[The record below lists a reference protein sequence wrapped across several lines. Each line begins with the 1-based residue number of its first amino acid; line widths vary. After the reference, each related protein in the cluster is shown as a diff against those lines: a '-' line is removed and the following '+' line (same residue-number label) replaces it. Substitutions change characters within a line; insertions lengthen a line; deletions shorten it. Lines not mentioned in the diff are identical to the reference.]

1 MQTASVTATPQGLVP
16 STISTTTTA
25 ASVVSSTTMSREHNV
40 PTCVPPLSSY
50 NVPDAP
56 SGPATVTVSAMAPT
70 PPPTDSHCI
79 LTGDHQNAS
88 AAEEVEKL
96 PEPLPEERF
105 VLCFEKETE
114 EREQGDEM
122 EVKVEMNEGVE
133 GERSYVL
140 HFEGE
145 SEQGEEGSEAS
156 GEKSY
161 VLRFQSEEEMEGD
174 GDKEKTGMVSL
185 NLLQDW
191 SGARESERM
200 EGFEEGV
207 GVEEKAFVLHFQ
219 TDAPSDEDVPPNAD
233 FPEGSGE
240 DLGLSCHPSQTLMP
254 LGGQEVVFELG
265 SEAKIDA
272 DTGSGESVQMI
283 AVIEGGG
290 SSSETGGSFTSPG
303 GVTGTGAGQ
312 MGSIFQLEGG
322 EGIVIIEVS
331 TSSLTEGTEGVS
343 VGLRNMDKEGTAS
356 QEMASE
362 EQKMLET
369 ESRLSASVNGT

>member
-1 MQTASVTATPQGLVP
+1 
-16 STISTTTTA
+16 
-25 ASVVSSTTMSREHNV
+25 MS
-40 PTCVPPLSSY
+40 
-50 NVPDAP
+50 
-56 SGPATVTVSAMAPT
+56 
-70 PPPTDSHCI
+70 
-79 LTGDHQNAS
+79 
-88 AAEEVEKL
+88 
-96 PEPLPEERF
+96 LPEERF

-122 EVKVEMNEGVE
+122 EVKVEMNEGEEV
-133 GERSYVL
+133 ERSYVL

-145 SEQGEEGSEAS
+145 SEHGEEGSEER

-161 VLRFQSEEEMEGD
+161 VLRFQSEEEMVVGD
-174 GDKEKTGMVSL
+174 GEKEKAGMVSL

-191 SGARESERM
+191 TRARESERM
-200 EGFEEGV
+200 DGFEENV

-219 TDAPSDEDVPPNAD
+219 TDTPSDEDVPQNAG
-233 FPEGSGE
+233 FSEGPSE
-240 DLGLSCHPSQTLMP
+240 ELGLSCHPAQPLMP

-265 SEAKIDA
+265 SEAKINE

-290 SSSETGGSFTSPG
+290 SSSETVGGFTNPG

-312 MGSIFQLEGG
+312 MENIFQLEGG

-343 VGLRNMDKEGTAS
+343 VGLRNMDKEGSAS
-356 QEMASE
+356 QEVASE
-362 EQKMLET
+362 EQKILET

>member
-1 MQTASVTATPQGLVP
+1 MQAESVTATQGLVL

-25 ASVVSSTTMSREHNV
+25 ASVSSSTTLSQQHNV
-40 PTCVPPLSSY
+40 PTSLPPPNSDS
-50 NVPDAP
+50 VPDAP
-56 SGPATVTVSAMAPT
+56 STPAAVTVSAVTPT
-70 PPPTDSHCI
+70 TPPTDSHCI
-79 LTGDHQNAS
+79 LTGDPQKAS
-88 AAEEVEKL
+88 AAEEAEKL
-96 PEPLPEERF
+96 PESLQEERF

-114 EREQGDEM
+114 EREPGDEM

-145 SEQGEEGSEAS
+145 SEQGDEGSEDR

-174 GDKEKTGMVSL
+174 GEKEKTGMVSL
-185 NLLQDW
+185 NLLRDW

-219 TDAPSDEDVPPNAD
+219 TDAPSDEDVPSNAG
-233 FPEGSGE
+233 FPEGPSE
-240 DLGLSCHPSQTLMP
+240 DLGISCHPAQGLMP

-272 DTGSGESVQMI
+272 DTGNGESVQMI

-290 SSSETGGSFTSPG
+290 SSSETGGSFTNPG

-343 VGLRNMDKEGTAS
+343 VGLRNMDKEGTTS
-356 QEMASE
+356 QEVASE
-362 EQKMLET
+362 EQKILET

>member
-1 MQTASVTATPQGLVP
+1 M
-16 STISTTTTA
+16 
-25 ASVVSSTTMSREHNV
+25 
-40 PTCVPPLSSY
+40 
-50 NVPDAP
+50 
-56 SGPATVTVSAMAPT
+56 
-70 PPPTDSHCI
+70 
-79 LTGDHQNAS
+79 
-88 AAEEVEKL
+88 KL
-96 PEPLPEERF
+96 PESLPEKRF
-105 VLCFEKETE
+105 VLCFEKETGQ
-114 EREQGDEM
+114 REQGDGV

-145 SEQGEEGSEAS
+145 SEHGEEGSEDR

-161 VLRFQSEEEMEGD
+161 VLRFHSEEEMEGD
-174 GDKEKTGMVSL
+174 GEKEKTGMVSL

-191 SGARESERM
+191 HGARESERM
-200 EGFEEGV
+200 EGFVEGV
-207 GVEEKAFVLHFQ
+207 RMEEKAFVLHFQ
-219 TDAPSDEDVPPNAD
+219 TDAPSDEDIPQNTG
-233 FPEGSGE
+233 FPENSSE
-240 DLGLSCHPSQTLMP
+240 DLSLSCHSAQALMP
-254 LGGQEVVFELG
+254 LGGQEVMFELG

-283 AVIEGGG
+283 AVIEGGASG
-290 SSSETGGSFTSPG
+290 SETEGSFTNPG

-331 TSSLTEGTEGVS
+331 SSSLTEGTERVS

-356 QEMASE
+356 QEVTSE
-362 EQKMLET
+362 EQKILET

>member
-1 MQTASVTATPQGLVP
+1 M
-16 STISTTTTA
+16 
-25 ASVVSSTTMSREHNV
+25 
-40 PTCVPPLSSY
+40 PPLNSDS
-50 NVPDAP
+50 VPAP
-56 SGPATVTVSAMAPT
+56 TAVTVSAVT
-70 PPPTDSHCI
+70 PSTSQSDSHCI
-79 LTGDHQNAS
+79 LTGDHQNVS
-88 AAEEVEKL
+88 AADEVEKL
-96 PEPLPEERF
+96 SVPLTEERF
-105 VLCFEKETE
+105 VLCFEKETV
-114 EREQGDEM
+114 EREHGDEM
-122 EVKVEMNEGVE
+122 EVKVEMNEGEEV
-133 GERSYVL
+133 ERSYVL

-145 SEQGEEGSEAS
+145 SEHGEDGSEER

-174 GDKEKTGMVSL
+174 GEKEKTGMVSL

-200 EGFEEGV
+200 EGFEESV

-219 TDAPSDEDVPPNAD
+219 TDAPSDEDISQNAG
-233 FPEGSGE
+233 FPEGTSE
-240 DLGLSCHPSQTLMP
+240 ELGLSCHPAQPLMP

-265 SEAKIDA
+265 SEAKIDE

-290 SSSETGGSFTSPG
+290 SSSETGGSFTNPG

-312 MGSIFQLEGG
+312 MGNIFQLEGG

-331 TSSLTEGTEGVS
+331 TSSLTVGTEGVS
-343 VGLRNMDKEGTAS
+343 VGLRSMDKEGTAS
-356 QEMASE
+356 QEVVSE
-362 EQKMLET
+362 EQKILET